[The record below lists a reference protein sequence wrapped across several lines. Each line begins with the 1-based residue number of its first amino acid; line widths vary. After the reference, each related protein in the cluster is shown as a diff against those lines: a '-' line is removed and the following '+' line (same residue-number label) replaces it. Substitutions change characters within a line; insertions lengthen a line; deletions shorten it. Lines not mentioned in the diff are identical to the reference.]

1 MEETVKEIKQPFG
14 LYDVF
19 GYLLPGF
26 FFITILIIDFDFSKI
41 IRYFLKNHSLDGIDL
56 AGYDFK
62 YKYFFKFIY
71 YESNSSFGVI
81 PFLVFLIFCYLIG
94 HVMASFSSFLS
105 KHFIKRILKNPSE
118 NLFPTANNENEEGK
132 LYKVIRFLYHNIKRF
147 IGNVLKL
154 NYKKPLSQNVRAQFK
169 QKIDSVFGFEVESKD
184 YYWLTYSYLCTNA
197 SWMSKRIQHFVNLSG
212 FARNITGTFIF
223 YILIRCIFL
232 SWYLGCKL
240 DRAVFIILCSYFFIS
255 IIMLWTYLRLH
266 KRQALDMFYIFLS
279 LNK

>member
-1 MEETVKEIKQPFG
+1 MEETIKELKQPFG
-14 LYDVF
+14 LYDIF

-26 FFITILIIDFDFSKI
+26 FFVTIFIVDFDFSKI
-41 IRYFLKNHSLDGIDL
+41 IRYFLKNHSLEGIDL
-56 AGYDFK
+56 AGYNFK
-62 YKYFFKFIY
+62 YKYFFRFIY
-71 YESNSSFGVI
+71 HESNSSFGVI

-118 NLFPTANNENEEGK
+118 NLFPTVNSENEESK
-132 LYKVIRFLYHNIKRF
+132 LYKFIRYFKCIPIRF
-147 IGNVLKL
+147 IGNILNL
-154 NYKKPLSQNVRAQFK
+154 NYKKPLSQNVREKFK
-169 QKIDSVFGFEVESKD
+169 NEIDSVFGFEIESKD

-212 FARNITGTFIF
+212 FARNVTGTFIF
-223 YILIRCIFL
+223 YILIRVVFL
-232 SWYLGCKL
+232 SWYLGCIL
-240 DRAVFIILCSYFFIS
+240 DRSVFIILFSYFIIS

-279 LNK
+279 LKK